1 MGDKMKEFLNKILKI
16 LEVKSIISI
25 IITLVFAYLAVKQI
39 LNGESVMIIITL
51 VLKYFFDYQN
61 NKNINNKGE

>member
-1 MGDKMKEFLNKILKI
+1 MKDKILKL

-25 IITLVFAYLAVKQI
+25 IITLVFADLSVKQI

-51 VLKYFFDYQN
+51 VLKYFFDYQQ
-61 NKNINNKGE
+61 NKNLNNKGE

>member
-1 MGDKMKEFLNKILKI
+1 MREKLLKL

-25 IITLVFAYLAVKQI
+25 IITLVFAYLSVKQI

-51 VLKYFFDYQN
+51 VLKYFFDYQQ
-61 NKNINNKGE
+61 NKNLNNKGE

>member
-1 MGDKMKEFLNKILKI
+1 MIKEKLLKL

-51 VLKYFFDYQN
+51 VLKYFFDYQQ
-61 NKNINNKGE
+61 NKNLNNKGDKE

>member
-1 MGDKMKEFLNKILKI
+1 MREKLMKL

-61 NKNINNKGE
+61 NKNLNNKGDKE

>member
-1 MGDKMKEFLNKILKI
+1 MIREKLSKL

-61 NKNINNKGE
+61 NKNLNNKGDKE

>member
-1 MGDKMKEFLNKILKI
+1 MKEFLNKILKI

>member
-1 MGDKMKEFLNKILKI
+1 MKEKLLKL

-25 IITLVFAYLAVKQI
+25 IVTLVFAYLAVNQI

-51 VLKYFFDYQN
+51 VLNYFFDYQK

>member
-1 MGDKMKEFLNKILKI
+1 MIKEKLLKL

>member
-1 MGDKMKEFLNKILKI
+1 MREKLLKL

-51 VLKYFFDYQN
+51 VLKYFFDYQQ
-61 NKNINNKGE
+61 NKNQNNKGDKE